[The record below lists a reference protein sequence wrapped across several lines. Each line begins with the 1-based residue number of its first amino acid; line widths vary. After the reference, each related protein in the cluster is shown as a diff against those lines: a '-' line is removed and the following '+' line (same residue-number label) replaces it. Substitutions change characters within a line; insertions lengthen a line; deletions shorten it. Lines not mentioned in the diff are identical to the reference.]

1 MDKRLSGVF
10 FGTSEVSA
18 KFLQSLLRNRYIA
31 INAVVTQPD
40 SFAGRGMKEKFVPPV
55 KLLAVEHGV
64 RVFQPQML
72 KEDEFVECMRNIA
85 PEIGIVVAYGKILP
99 LEVLSQF
106 SIGCMNVHFS
116 LLPKYRG
123 PAPIQWA
130 IMNGEQETGVS
141 IFWIDEGIDTGRIIL
156 QEREKINFDDTFVSL
171 QERLTT
177 LGINMLSEVIR
188 KIYHK
193 EELPAVSQSQAG
205 QPSQAPKIDKKIA
218 HIDWRKPAV
227 EIYNI
232 IRALIP
238 WPVAYT
244 IIEKNNKILKIY
256 KASIANNIGTYNS
269 SSLPY
274 GAIVDVS
281 GALVVK
287 CGAGYLRLEEVQ
299 MEGKKCMSAGEFI
312 RGARLSVGDKLI

>member
-1 MDKRLSGVF
+1 
-10 FGTSEVSA
+10 
-18 KFLQSLLRNRYIA
+18 
-31 INAVVTQPD
+31 
-40 SFAGRGMKEKFVPPV
+40 MKEKFVPPV

-99 LEVLSQF
+99 PEVLSQF

-218 HIDWRKPAV
+218 HIDWQKPAV

-269 SSLPY
+269 SSLPC

-299 MEGKKCMSAGEFI
+299 MEGKKCMSAGEFV